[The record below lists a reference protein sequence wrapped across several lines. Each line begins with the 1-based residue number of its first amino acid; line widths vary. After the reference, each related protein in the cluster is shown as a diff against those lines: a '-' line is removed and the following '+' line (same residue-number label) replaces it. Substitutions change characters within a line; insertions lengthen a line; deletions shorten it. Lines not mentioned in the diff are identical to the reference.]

1 MALVNSGFHMR
12 KNFFEN
18 YPRFWHAPTKIF
30 ASRVLG
36 QTVQRAR
43 GAHKS
48 RDEPDEDWQP
58 ENKTDFF

>member
-1 MALVNSGFHMR
+1 MR